1 MVHFGHAKDKNNA
14 YYYGKKI
21 EGAEAKTFDII
32 EPCAFGF
39 SRDNISVYYEDKKI
53 PGSDPETFE
62 ILGENGYSKDKNNV
76 YFENHII
83 DGADIKTFRALAG
96 KIAEDKNNYY
106 KSEKISG
113 KK

>member
-1 MVHFGHAKDKNNA
+1 MTLRGWYWNCLAACNA
-14 YYYGKKI
+14 GRTNS
-21 EGAEAKTFDII
+21 GWQS
-32 EPCAFGF
+32 PCAFGF